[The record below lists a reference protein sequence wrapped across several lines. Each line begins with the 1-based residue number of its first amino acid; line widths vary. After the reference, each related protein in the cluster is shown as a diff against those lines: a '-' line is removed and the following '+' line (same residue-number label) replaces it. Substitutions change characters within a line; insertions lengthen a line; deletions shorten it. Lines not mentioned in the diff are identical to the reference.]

1 MKAILYHTVLDEE
14 DIKKREHAVGEK
26 LLAYGLMEEYGISL
40 DTAHRAVSET
50 GKPFFPDL
58 PEIHYNISHSG
69 VYVICGFA
77 PVEIGLDVQIHK
89 KVNLEGMLERTVPAA
104 LARQILDIENTEE
117 AFFRQWVLRESYI
130 KWTGEGLH
138 KDLRTIDMEE
148 GWHTLLSLRPGYS
161 AAIWSERPLE
171 IEWRHVDAARLK

>member
-1 MKAILYHTVLDEE
+1 MKAILYHTVLEE
-14 DIKKREHAVGEK
+14 KDYKKAEHVMGEK

-40 DTAHRAVSET
+40 DTAQRAVSEY
-50 GKPFFPDL
+50 GKPYFVDL

-69 VYVICGFA
+69 AYVICGFA

-89 KVNLEGMLERTVPAA
+89 KVNLEGILERTVPAD
-104 LARQILDIENTEE
+104 LARQILDTENTEE

-148 GWHTLLSLRPGYS
+148 GWHTLLSLCQGYS
-161 AAIWSERPLE
+161 AAIWSECPME
-171 IEWRHVDAARLK
+171 IEWRHVSGEKLK